1 MISVYHKIARF
12 AIAERNFCK
21 KSYPV
26 PISAPG
32 KCITAKP
39 IHSTF
44 FKIETESISPK
55 NTQTVFLPAR
65 FEYLPRYYIQG
76 IVKIN
81 ACKNQFFRIIRQY
94 PIVIISDTINR
105 QFVF

>member
-1 MISVYHKIARF
+1 MISVYHKNTRF

-21 KSYPV
+21 KSYQV
-26 PISAPG
+26 LISAPG

-94 PIVIISDTINR
+94 PIVIISDTIHR